1 MAEGG
6 RRDGRVGRV
15 VAIDGPAASGKST
28 TAHHVAERLGFHHL
42 NSGLLYRAIT
52 WIAGRR
58 GWDEEAPEFGDR
70 VRLLEVELA
79 GEHPDVRVRV
89 EGEEPGRAL
98 HSPEVSARVSSVAAR
113 APVRARVL
121 AILRDA
127 AGELDLVVDG
137 RDIGTVV
144 FPDAAL
150 KVFLTCE
157 AEECARRRLLDYG
170 VEPVPDRIREEAARL
185 RARDVADSSR
195 ELAPLRRAED
205 AVEVDTTRLSPEE
218 AVDRI
223 LELAR
228 ERGIGPRRDSG

>member
-1 MAEGG
+1 M
-6 RRDGRVGRV
+6 
-15 VAIDGPAASGKST
+15 AIDGPAASGKST
-28 TAHHVAERLGFHHL
+28 TAHLVAERLGFHHL
-42 NSGLLYRAIT
+42 NSGLLYRAVT

-58 GWDEEAPEFGDR
+58 GWDEEAPDFGDR
-70 VRLLEVELA
+70 VRELQVDLV

-98 HSPEVSARVSSVAAR
+98 HAPEVSGRVSSVAAR
-113 APVRARVL
+113 APVRAKVL
-121 AILRDA
+121 EILRDA
-127 AGELDLVVDG
+127 AGDLDLVVDG

-144 FPDAAL
+144 FPEAAL

-157 AEECARRRLLDYG
+157 AEERARRRLLDYG
-170 VEPVPDRIREEAARL
+170 VELTRDRIRDEAARL

-205 AVEVDTTRLSPEE
+205 AVEVDTTRLSREG
-218 AVDRI
+218 AVERI

-228 ERGIGPRRDSG
+228 ERGIAAEEASG